1 MADDQKKNE
10 IVKQMGEIELI
21 PAVFEEPEKL
31 PTRKKIPLSQL
42 ADAGIAFDSI
52 AAAFKYVSGGGQAS
66 TGLYHV
72 TVPNSG
78 VLMQFKDGR
87 GFLGFV
93 KAANGGVGGGQAVL
107 NPVVLNP
114 ATMCMALAVMN
125 IDKKL
130 DKIQETQKEMLDYLK
145 IKDRAKLQGNINY
158 LTDIVN
164 NYKYNWNNDTFKQTH
179 LIKTQDIKQS
189 AEGDIEQFREL
200 IKAKAKKK
208 GIIQTSQQIKEQLND
223 LSDFFRSYSMS
234 LYLYAF
240 SSFMEVMLLENFDEK
255 YLDSVTSKIEKYSLR
270 YRELY
275 TDSYNQLERQ
285 LNKSLEGHI
294 VGGMAKVNVFAGEVL
309 ERIPVVE
316 KSPLDEGLHKAGDF
330 LADAKQEGISKTMKK
345 IIPHKKSQVAP
356 FIQSV
361 NEIKKIYNEPLQIVF
376 DDENIYI

>member
-52 AAAFKYVSGGGQAS
+52 AAAFKYVSSGGQAS

-179 LIKTQDIKQS
+179 LII
-189 AEGDIEQFREL
+189 
-200 IKAKAKKK
+200 
-208 GIIQTSQQIKEQLND
+208 
-223 LSDFFRSYSMS
+223 
-234 LYLYAF
+234 
-240 SSFMEVMLLENFDEK
+240 SSNFE
-255 YLDSVTSKIEKYSLR
+255 S
-270 YRELY
+270 
-275 TDSYNQLERQ
+275 
-285 LNKSLEGHI
+285 
-294 VGGMAKVNVFAGEVL
+294 
-309 ERIPVVE
+309 
-316 KSPLDEGLHKAGDF
+316 
-330 LADAKQEGISKTMKK
+330 
-345 IIPHKKSQVAP
+345 
-356 FIQSV
+356 
-361 NEIKKIYNEPLQIVF
+361 
-376 DDENIYI
+376 